1 MIQIQNF
8 NASLRHVTREIY
20 FFIHMTVKPI
30 SDPADFGLTEKPCG
44 CEVVAGQSLR
54 WKGRLAPCL
63 DSLSL

>member
-8 NASLRHVTREIY
+8 NASLRQVIREIY
-20 FFIHMTVKPI
+20 FFIHMTVKPF
-30 SDPADFGLTEKPCG
+30 SDPADFGLTEKSCG